1 MLLEKERFA
10 ETESAPVKE
19 RVQIQESAMA
29 KEAVRTQES
38 IPAKETVQIQESAMK
53 TEGEK
58 EIPLIRVENL
68 KKYYPVKGGIITHT
82 TGYVKAVDGVGFSVM
97 RGQTLGLV
105 GESGCGKSTI
115 GRQLVGLERPTEGKI
130 YYNGRDLAEIQKDK
144 REMRQI
150 RTKLQMVFQDPY
162 SSLNPR
168 KHIYEI
174 LAQPML
180 YHHISRKDTVRRDI
194 LKILDMVGLP
204 KTALGRYPHEF
215 SGGQRQRIGIAK
227 ALSLNPEFIVCDE
240 PVSALDVSIQAQIL
254 NLLKEL
260 QKELGLTLLFVGHG
274 LGAVN
279 YVSDKIAVM
288 YLGKIVEYGEAR
300 EIFDHPAHPYTRA
313 LLEAV
318 PVPDPREK
326 KREHRL
332 LQGEIGS
339 STNPPAGCRFH
350 TRCPY
355 ALEACER
362 ETPYL
367 ESIGYCEGQ
376 EDFSPEKKTCTPE
389 EAAQHKAGNDRSG
402 SRHRV
407 ACPAAAAGMKEAVNG

>member
-1 MLLEKERFA
+1 M
-10 ETESAPVKE
+10 VK
-19 RVQIQESAMA
+19 RNN
-29 KEAVRTQES
+29 T
-38 IPAKETVQIQESAMK
+38 
-53 TEGEK
+53 
-58 EIPLIRVENL
+58 PLIRVENM

-82 TGYVKAVDGVGFSVM
+82 TGYVKAVDGVSFSVM

-115 GRQLVGLERPTEGKI
+115 GRQLVGLETPTEGKI
-130 YYNGRDLAEIQKDK
+130 YYDGRDLEDVRKNK
-144 REMRQI
+144 KEMQEI
-150 RTKLQMVFQDPY
+150 RTKLQMIFQDPY

-168 KHIYEI
+168 KHIFEI
-174 LAQPML
+174 LTQPML
-180 YHHISRKDTVRRDI
+180 YHHISQKDTVEKDV

-204 KTALGRYPHEF
+204 RTVLGRYPHEF
-215 SGGQRQRIGIAK
+215 SGGQRQRIGIAR

-279 YVSDKIAVM
+279 YVSDRIAVM
-288 YLGKIVEYGEAR
+288 YLGKIVEYGDAK
-300 EIFDHPAHPYTRA
+300 EIFRNPVHPYTRA

-318 PVPDPREK
+318 PIPDPQEKNRE
-326 KREHRL
+326 RSL

-350 TRCPY
+350 PRCPY
-355 ALEACER
+355 ATEQCSQEVPELEEIGMIAGKVSGSDGDGKAGVWESREQMGKHLAACPVVLEAV
-362 ETPYL
+362 
-367 ESIGYCEGQ
+367 SHI
-376 EDFSPEKKTCTPE
+376 
-389 EAAQHKAGNDRSG
+389 
-402 SRHRV
+402 
-407 ACPAAAAGMKEAVNG
+407 